1 MKSDK
6 GKTPLIV
13 LRCADNRQLFEG
25 TGKGNGKAMKY
36 AIYEG
41 NIDRLEKK
49 LKRISNKCKAYGCDF
64 HYEQTG
70 EEFRELKDEKGNK
83 YTARFVLVE
92 AEGTAI
98 INDWEFIAELE
109 HTENGNIITGVA
121 GVEVPER
128 YYTTRPMCEHC
139 NSTTIKLIGKLLR
152 EKITIEGLFTIVLRT
167 GVNEGK
173 YYFYTQNSGKDTV
186 KSPMGMFPA
195 YAIDNDLNY
204 VADKI
209 RNFYEVGEYKTDAEM
224 GQADAQAASDLEKPD
239 ANGRRAR
246 GGKKTTATATAT
258 PPTTTEDAAPKTGRT
273 ARKTHDEVVAEN
285 NQKMADYMA
294 ERDKAI
300 DAVADG
306 REEIPFDEACAAAD
320 SVPQPELE
328 TPPRRTRK
336 ERKSAEQSEPV
347 QDGTAN
353 TNSESVT
360 LDADTYFYV
369 PADDNY
375 VMKHKGDTVDLI
387 VDGVEVMKVIS
398 KEEFGEGVKRL
409 AQADNPKPENP
420 IDGAMNPPEKG
431 RRTRRSAA
439 QAQPDNADTTA
450 DETPAVD
457 EQPTGRTR
465 RVRKTR

>member
-1 MKSDK
+1 MA
-6 GKTPLIV
+6 V
-13 LRCADNRQLFEG
+13 LCFVLGQSG
-25 TGKGNGKAMKY
+25 TGKS
-36 AIYEG
+36 
-41 NIDRLEKK
+41 RS
-49 LKRISNKCKAYGCDF
+49 LKNF
-64 HYEQTG
+64 E
-70 EEFRELKDEKGNK
+70 KDELAHINVSGKPLPFKGK
-83 YTARFVLVE
+83 FSETIVSHDYTEITRFIKRC
-92 AEGTAI
+92 TAKS
-98 INDWEFIAELE
+98 IAIDDSTFLMSFQKWDKAFEKNFDKWTEL
-109 HTENGNIITGVA
+109 
-121 GVEVPER
+121 
-128 YYTTRPMCEHC
+128 
-139 NSTTIKLIGKLLR
+139 GKNFTDLLR
-152 EKITIEGLFTIVLRT
+152 TCAFDVPDDKIIYFLHHIDTNDDGRIAAKCLGKMINQDATLEAFFTIVLST
-167 GVNEGK
+167 AVIDGK
-173 YYFYTQNSGKDTV
+173 YYFLTQNNGRDTT
-186 KSPMGMFPA
+186 KSPDGMFPS
-195 YAIDNDLNY
+195 YAIDNDLKY
-204 VADKI
+204 VDDKI
-209 RNFYEVGEYKTDAEM
+209 RNYYELDGAKTDAEM
-224 GQADAQAASDLEKPD
+224 TQADAQAASDLEKPD

-246 GGKKTTATATAT
+246 GGKKTASTAT

-285 NQKMADYMA
+285 NEKMADYMA
-294 ERDKAI
+294 ERDKAV
-300 DAVADG
+300 DAIANG
-306 REEIPFDEACAAAD
+306 REEIPFEEACAAAD

-347 QDGTAN
+347 QDGTTN
-353 TNSESVT
+353 TDSESVT

-387 VDGVEVMKVIS
+387 VDGVEVMKVIT

-439 QAQPDNADTTA
+439 QAQPDNTDTTA

>member
-1 MKSDK
+1 MLNSEVESRKICKFMKEQAAA
-6 GKTPLIV
+6 G
-13 LRCADNRQLFEG
+13 
-25 TGKGNGKAMKY
+25 
-36 AIYEG
+36 
-41 NIDRLEKK
+41 KK
-49 LKRISNKCKAYGCDF
+49 LLVVDDFQYILSVPYMNRIKENGWDKWNDFGANYFEIIEVCKELPDDVVVAYM
-64 HYEQTG
+64 T
-70 EEFRELKDEKGNK
+70 
-83 YTARFVLVE
+83 
-92 AEGTAI
+92 
-98 INDWEFIAELE
+98 
-109 HTENGNIITGVA
+109 HTETLDNGV
-121 GVEVPER
+121 
-128 YYTTRPMCEHC
+128 
-139 NSTTIKLIGKLLR
+139 TTIKLIGKLLR

-167 GVNEGK
+167 MVSEGN
-173 YYFYTQNSGKDTV
+173 YYFCTQNNGKDTV

-209 RNFYEVGEYKTDAEM
+209 RNFYEVGEYKSDAEM
-224 GQADAQAASDLEKPD
+224 GQADAQAASDIEKPD

-246 GGKKTTATATAT
+246 GSKAAKTTTTT
-258 PPTTTEDAAPKTGRT
+258 PPTTEDSEPKKGRT

-294 ERDKAI
+294 ERDKAV
-300 DAVADG
+300 DAIADG
-306 REEIPFDEACAAAD
+306 RKEIPFEEACAAAD

-347 QDGTAN
+347 QDGTTN
-353 TNSESVT
+353 TDSESVT
-360 LDADTYFYV
+360 LDADTYFYI

-375 VMKHKGDTVDLI
+375 VMKHKGDTVHLI

-409 AQADNPKPENP
+409 AQAENS

-457 EQPTGRTR
+457 EQPTGGRTR
-465 RVRKTR
+465 RVRRTR